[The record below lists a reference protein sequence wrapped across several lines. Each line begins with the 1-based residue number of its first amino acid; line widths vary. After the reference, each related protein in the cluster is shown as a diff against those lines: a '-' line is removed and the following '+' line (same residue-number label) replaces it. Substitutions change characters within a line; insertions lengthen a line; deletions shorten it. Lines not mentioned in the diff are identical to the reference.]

1 MKPGQQGKR
10 EEGREGDAQR
20 SQGEEELCGPSAPGS
35 GCAGAPQGGLLSSQL
50 CWCPESWA
58 GLPWALAPLTRASI
72 LALVGI
78 GHPAQALLRRGVWRS
93 PESIFLLFLA
103 SALLHTAKGR
113 H

>member
-1 MKPGQQGKR
+1 MPR
-10 EEGREGDAQR
+10 EAGERWNFSVYLPLAQAVL
-20 SQGEEELCGPSAPGS
+20 GLHK
-35 GCAGAPQGGLLSSQL
+35 GGLLSSQL
-50 CWCPESWA
+50 CWCPKSWV

-93 PESIFLLFLA
+93 PESVFLLFLA
-103 SALLHTAKGR
+103 SALLHIAKGR